1 MYESRPTEAQ
11 IEEILRPIRPDILR
25 ACGDQTGSDQGCW
38 LRLCYTNEEGHKA
51 LWEENE
57 EAEWVTH
64 DGLVL
69 DDESIF
75 GGLDLDSALEIFTER
90 ITNEHVDL
98 QERDDRLRECL
109 ECLYGSSDDE
119 DEDEDEDEE
128 RGPRKIKKFSKLEYS
143 LDRYSFYF
151 ATCVVTH
158 LYVEDEVA
166 VNGGGVLHVFL
177 DEFGNVVRHWRVQN
191 DGSESNYDGYWF
203 ERVWRQDFEDN
214 PGEMGPAYQVGG
226 SRGPP
231 YLHVGPQRDLPE
243 SLQVST
249 VTRVDPN

>member
-1 MYESRPTEAQ
+1 MHKSNPTEAQ

-25 ACGDQTGSDQGCW
+25 ACGHQTDSTRGCW

-51 LWEENE
+51 LWKENQ
-57 EAEWVTH
+57 EAEWVTY

-75 GGLDLDSALEIFTER
+75 GGLDLASALQIFSER
-90 ITNEHVDL
+90 ITNEPVDL
-98 QERDDRLRECL
+98 KDRDDTLREEL
-109 ECLYGSSDDE
+109 EVLYESSDD
-119 DEDEDEDEE
+119 DDDDEE
-128 RGPRKIKKFSKLEYS
+128 KGSRKIKKFSNEEYDLE
-143 LDRYSFYF
+143 RYSFYF

-166 VNGGGVLHVFL
+166 DNGGGVLHVFL
-177 DEFGNVVRHWRVQN
+177 DDFGNVVRHWRVQN

-203 ERVWRQDFEDN
+203 ENCWKEDFQDN

-231 YLHVGPQRDLPE
+231 YLQVGPQREQPE

-249 VTRVDPN
+249 ITRGP